1 MKTKS
6 ILILLSAVLSSL
18 ILTACGSLRDP
29 NDYENEIRDAFCY
42 NIAKAMYYVENEL
55 SYDDD
60 YPFIIAFS
68 DSRAEHFFENV
79 EDCAKRQLDDNLL
92 EDSPYKSVLQ
102 KMAGGDRRASEV
114 LRYYASVPTYFT
126 SFIRM
131 SDELDFYVW
140 RTTETNSGIPVKFM
154 LNSELYYEVEIEDK
168 DAVIWA
174 LKLCEGVDL

>member
-6 ILILLSAVLSSL
+6 ILILLSAVFFSL

-79 EDCAKRQLDDNLL
+79 
-92 EDSPYKSVLQ
+92 
-102 KMAGGDRRASEV
+102 
-114 LRYYASVPTYFT
+114 
-126 SFIRM
+126 
-131 SDELDFYVW
+131 
-140 RTTETNSGIPVKFM
+140 
-154 LNSELYYEVEIEDK
+154 
-168 DAVIWA
+168 
-174 LKLCEGVDL
+174 

>member
-6 ILILLSAVLSSL
+6 ILLSAVFFSL
-18 ILTACGSLRDP
+18 ILTACDSWRKP
-29 NDYENEIRDAFCY
+29 ENYETEIRDAFCY
-42 NIAKAMYYVENEL
+42 QIAKAMYYVENEL
-55 SYDDD
+55 SFDDD

-68 DSRAEHFFENV
+68 DSREEDFFENV
-79 EDCAKRQLDDNLL
+79 EDAAKRQLEDNLL

-102 KMAGGDRRASEV
+102 KMAGADKYASEV
-114 LRYYASVPTYFT
+114 LRYYASVPTYFS

-154 LNSELYYEVEIEDK
+154 LNSESYYEVEIEDK
-168 DAVIWA
+168 DAIIWA
-174 LKLCEGVDL
+174 LKLCEGIEL